1 MQCLL
6 SIFFSY
12 LLIVLTNW
20 KIGLAILPTLMI
32 IFLIFYTFQPR
43 LDELSEENLK
53 FNKKQ
58 SGYLR
63 ELIGKYKTVLSF
75 GNFEHEQKNYKKMIK
90 ENYNTNVNDNLSRCL
105 HCNSPTITVSVMSV
119 IIIFIGCN
127 ILLDNLS
134 NNMGNGN
141 ENDFKAGQVSNILI
155 ISWNLESLLE
165 ELIFFVKRVSDS
177 FRSAKNYYILKE
189 DFETQKLN
197 EEIIESK
204 IYLKSDFNEVKEI
217 VLSNVTLDYNKINN
231 NFKFPSLDN
240 STEDEELNLND
251 SNVSSNKKE
260 KNFELKKINV
270 KFKKFKL
277 NYLLGES
284 GSGKTSILSL
294 ILKLIKPTKG
304 NIYLDKKDI
313 NDIDNKEYLSL
324 FGYVPQE
331 SIFYD
336 ISVKD
341 NIKFFRDEISDQDV
355 LETIELL
362 NITFINN
369 LKDGIDSKIGTNGCE
384 LSGGQRQMISIAR
397 ALVKKPKILLLD
409 EFTSNL
415 DNILSIEVEKILKNL
430 IKKII
435 VIVIT
440 HKLNNI
446 NYDDKKNE
454 FVYLQDGEV
463 YEDFLDEEYDSD
475 DKDYDDYEEEEE
487 EEEEEEDEKVN
498 INGMII
504 FLFPINF

>member
-1 MQCLL
+1 M
-6 SIFFSY
+6 
-12 LLIVLTNW
+12 
-20 KIGLAILPTLMI
+20 
-32 IFLIFYTFQPR
+32 
-43 LDELSEENLK
+43 
-53 FNKKQ
+53 
-58 SGYLR
+58 
-63 ELIGKYKTVLSF
+63 
-75 GNFEHEQKNYKKMIK
+75 
-90 ENYNTNVNDNLSRCL
+90 
-105 HCNSPTITVSVMSV
+105 
-119 IIIFIGCN
+119 
-127 ILLDNLS
+127 
-134 NNMGNGN
+134 
-141 ENDFKAGQVSNILI
+141 
-155 ISWNLESLLE
+155 
-165 ELIFFVKRVSDS
+165 
-177 FRSAKNYYILKE
+177 
-189 DFETQKLN
+189 
-197 EEIIESK
+197 
-204 IYLKSDFNEVKEI
+204 
-217 VLSNVTLDYNKINN
+217 
-231 NFKFPSLDN
+231 
-240 STEDEELNLND
+240 
-251 SNVSSNKKE
+251 
-260 KNFELKKINV
+260 
-270 KFKKFKL
+270 
-277 NYLLGES
+277 LGES

-362 NITFINN
+362 NITFINK

-446 NYDDKKNE
+446 NYDDPKNE

-463 YEDFLDEEYDSD
+463 YEDFLDGHLDSQEE
-475 DKDYDDYEEEEE
+475 KDDYIDIQE